1 MYQCTLVDAMS
12 VHNNVRRGGGVGRWI
27 FLAALPVVAIAAL
40 SSVSTLG
47 FEELGSG
54 TLEMLILTMGRWVAL
69 GLATWLLVTHL
80 LYTTAV
86 VTQTDWMVTLLRPI
100 TLPIIRR
107 VAAGMTA
114 MTISLSSLAAVAET
128 GHTATAVTGQSDPQ
142 LRQEAT
148 PTPILQPLVEPE
160 DITEPPIETEVAIEP
175 EGSYSAP
182 LTWLVRPG
190 DHLWS
195 IAGEHLTIVLER
207 EPTADEHRRYWVE
220 VVKAACPVIRS
231 GDPNLIYPDE
241 EIPLPPTLDAGITR

>member
-1 MYQCTLVDAMS
+1 MS
-12 VHNNVRRGGGVGRWI
+12 VHNNVRREGELGRWLI
-27 FLAALPVVAIAAL
+27 LAALPVVAIAAL
-40 SSVSTLG
+40 SSVDTLG
-47 FEELGSG
+47 FEELGGG
-54 TLEMLILTMGRWVAL
+54 TPEMLILTMGRWVGL
-69 GLATWLLVTHL
+69 GLVGWLLVTHV
-80 LYTTAV
+80 LYTMAV
-86 VTQTDWMVTLLRPI
+86 VTRTDWMVTVLRPM
-100 TLPIIRR
+100 TLPIIRKI
-107 VAAGMTA
+107 AASMTA

-128 GHTATAVTGQSDPQ
+128 GPTPTAAVAQSDPQ

-148 PTPILQPLVEPE
+148 STPILQPLVEPE
-160 DITEPPIETEVAIEP
+160 IPTDIAIEP

-195 IAGEHLTIVLER
+195 IAGEHLTIVLDR